1 LLSQLTCDSCEQ
13 GDRSEQRRYAAVL
26 VLKEVAE
33 NAPTSFNVHVGAFLD
48 RIWVALRD
56 PKVLVREAA
65 IEALRGC
72 LSLIAKRT
80 SKQRPQRYYRIFMEV
95 QQVGAAATLRLP

>member
-1 LLSQLTCDSCEQ
+1 VARGQSALSSISLGSIRWLLPRAQ

-56 PKVLVREAA
+56 PKVR
-65 IEALRGC
+65 LR
-72 LSLIAKRT
+72 A
-80 SKQRPQRYYRIFMEV
+80 Q
-95 QQVGAAATLRLP
+95 